1 MHLTGPHVD
10 EVPALSGRSE
20 LVQWLDEAHAS
31 RTRVILVSL
40 GPDVI
45 WQPWY
50 ADMICKGIRDLAQ
63 TLQIKAVIEMPNSYQ
78 EYTAKKPEIF
88 FAAEQLPHA
97 EILTHPAIAIGLSAA
112 DFNSTM
118 SCIAQGVPMLCFPHY
133 GN

>member
-1 MHLTGPHVD
+1 MTGPHVD
-10 EVPALSGRSE
+10 DVPALSGHSD

-63 TLQIKAVIEMPNSYQ
+63 TLQIKAVIEMPASYK
-78 EYTAKKPEIF
+78 EYTAK
-88 FAAEQLPHA
+88 
-97 EILTHPAIAIGLSAA
+97 
-112 DFNSTM
+112 
-118 SCIAQGVPMLCFPHY
+118 
-133 GN
+133 